1 MTFLII
7 LIMMKKINYSHIL
20 QVSKKES
27 YVRFQYLKQKCQCPS
42 IINHCAV
49 QGNRVHNSAIQGIEV
64 HGSAVHYTGVLS
76 STVNGTSVHHSAVH
90 YSALHNNW
98 QRPALGVR
106 SLITKIQYDHY
117 SSKEVP
123 VIDLGIISLNSK
135 FPKYCIG
142 KMFNFCCSI

>member
-49 QGNRVHNSAIQGIEV
+49 QANRVHNSAIQGIEV

-90 YSALHNNW
+90 YCALHNSW
-98 QRPALGVR
+98 QRPALGVH
-106 SLITKIQYDHY
+106 SLITKIQYDQY

-123 VIDLGIISLNSK
+123 VIDLRTISLNSK
-135 FPKYCIG
+135 FPKYCMG
-142 KMFNFCCSI
+142 KMFNFCCSV